1 MKTIDKSEERN
12 VNGIVKKLK
21 KGYEKWPVIDTED
34 YLKKKKIR
42 KENTQQIDTDKTD
55 KRQAKIKRT

>member
-12 VNGIVKKLK
+12 VNGIVKKIK